1 MKRILVCLILLFT
14 FIFSLSAQDLFLYK
28 NVTSPQIQLTAAK
41 PNRPGNSNKPN
52 RPGNSNKD
60 EDESDNDSSFASI
73 IFDIIFE
80 ICDQIW
86 IFSHINADYDIAP
99 YANRSSYIDFKA
111 EEWQAEKFF
120 RYTFETGAFFFP
132 KELTV
137 GNESRIEG
145 ITYKFFG
152 PVFENTVFTS
162 LKPAANKKFWL
173 EGNLRLGGQLNLLNF
188 NMLNI
193 ALNMQW
199 THWYGSK
206 TIDGMCMGFTFRS
219 YPAKPVLLE
228 WRTNWQAYI
237 SEDEYNDFS
246 TYYESHLELGI
257 MISKQTEVYGAWKY
271 VIDRYNDIIK
281 NGVAAGV
288 KLHL

>member
-1 MKRILVCLILLFT
+1 MKRIVLCLIFLTT
-14 FIFSLSAQDLFLYK
+14 FIFSISAQNLFLYEK
-28 NVTSPQIQLTAAK
+28 NPSSQIQLTAAK
-41 PNRPGNSNKPN
+41 PNRPGNTEKPN
-52 RPGNSNKD
+52 RPGNTKNN
-60 EDESDNDSSFASI
+60 EDDNDSTFTQILFEI
-73 IFDIIFE
+73 IFD

-86 IFSHINADYDIAP
+86 IFSHMNADYDIAP
-99 YANRSSYIDFKA
+99 FATRSSYIDFK
-111 EEWQAEKFF
+111 EESWQTEKFY

-132 KELTV
+132 KDLTV

-219 YPAKPVLLE
+219 YPVKPVLLE

-257 MISKQTEVYGAWKY
+257 MTSKQTEVYGAWKY
-271 VIDRYNDIIK
+271 VNDRYNDIIK

>member
-1 MKRILVCLILLFT
+1 MKRIILCLIFLTT
-14 FIFSLSAQDLFLYK
+14 FIFSLSAQNLFLYE
-28 NVTSPQIQLTAAK
+28 NNSSSQIQLTAAK
-41 PNRPGNSNKPN
+41 PNRPGNTAKPN
-52 RPGNSNKD
+52 RPGNTKN
-60 EDESDNDSSFASI
+60 NDDDDDSTFTQILFEI
-73 IFDIIFE
+73 IFD

-86 IFSHINADYDIAP
+86 IFSHMNADYDIAP
-99 YANRSSYIDFKA
+99 FATRSSYIDFK
-111 EEWQAEKFF
+111 EESWQTEKFY

-132 KELTV
+132 RDLTV

-152 PVFENTVFTS
+152 PVFENTLFTS
-162 LKPAANKKFWL
+162 LKPAANKKSWL
-173 EGNLRLGGQLNLLNF
+173 EGNLRLGGQINLVNF
-188 NMLNI
+188 NFINI

-237 SEDEYNDFS
+237 TEEDYNDFS
-246 TYYESHLELGI
+246 TYYESHLEVGI
-257 MISKQTEVYGAWKY
+257 MTSKRTEVYGAWKY
-271 VIDRYNDIIK
+271 IDDRYNDKIK
-281 NGVAAGV
+281 NGVATGV

>member
-1 MKRILVCLILLFT
+1 MKRIILCLIFLTT
-14 FIFSLSAQDLFLYK
+14 FIFSISAQNLFLYE
-28 NVTSPQIQLTAAK
+28 NNPSSQIQLTAAK
-41 PNRPGNSNKPN
+41 PNRPGNTEKPN
-52 RPGNSNKD
+52 RPGNTKNN
-60 EDESDNDSSFASI
+60 EDDDDSTFTQILFEI
-73 IFDIIFE
+73 IFD

-86 IFSHINADYDIAP
+86 IFSHMNADYDIAP
-99 YANRSSYIDFKA
+99 FATRSSYIDFK
-111 EEWQAEKFF
+111 EESWQTEKFY

-132 KELTV
+132 KDLTV

-173 EGNLRLGGQLNLLNF
+173 EGNLRLGGQINLVNF
-188 NMLNI
+188 NFINI

-257 MISKQTEVYGAWKY
+257 MTSKQTEVYGAWKY
-271 VIDRYNDIIK
+271 VNDRYNDIIK
-281 NGVAAGV
+281 NGVATGV

>member
-1 MKRILVCLILLFT
+1 MKRIILCLIFLTT
-14 FIFSLSAQDLFLYK
+14 FIFSISAQNLFLYEK
-28 NVTSPQIQLTAAK
+28 NPSSQIQLTAAK
-41 PNRPGNSNKPN
+41 PNRPGNTEKPN
-52 RPGNSNKD
+52 RPGNTKNN
-60 EDESDNDSSFASI
+60 EDDDDSTFTQILFEI
-73 IFDIIFE
+73 IFD

-132 KELTV
+132 KDLTV

-152 PVFENTVFTS
+152 PVFENTVFTN
-162 LKPAANKKFWL
+162 LKLSSNKKSWL

-206 TIDGMCMGFTFRS
+206 TIDGMCIGFTFRS

-257 MISKQTEVYGAWKY
+257 MTSKQTEVYGAWKY
-271 VIDRYNDIIK
+271 VNDRYNDKIK
-281 NGVAAGV
+281 NGVATGV